1 MGNSSQDNLIQEY
14 LKALSSLRNYLE
26 EQREL
31 GFTMIPKTEPNF
43 TISDGS
49 TQEELELGVKGSK
62 ELNYE
67 TMEDI
72 RKAVEACQGCP
83 LYKTRTNIVFG
94 DGDENAKLVFVGE
107 APGQDEDLQGKPF
120 VGKAGQK
127 LTQIIEAMKL
137 SRSEVYITNVLK
149 CRPPG
154 NRNPLPEEIKACEP
168 FLINQL
174 KLIKPKII
182 CALGTF
188 SAQTL
193 LRTDQRISLLRGR
206 FHIYQGIKL
215 MPTYH
220 PAYLLRNPKFKRD
233 VWEDVQKIMAE
244 YEKE

>member
-1 MGNSSQDNLIQEY
+1 MNSSSQDNIIHEY
-14 LKALSSLRNYLE
+14 IKILSSLRSYLE
-26 EQREL
+26 DQQQL
-31 GFTMIPKTEPNF
+31 GFTLIPKDE
-43 TISDGS
+43 SEDSGS
-49 TQEELELGVKGSK
+49 QQKPGQSPKIPEIV
-62 ELNYE
+62 NYE
-67 TMEDI
+67 NMEGI
-72 RKAVEACQGCP
+72 RKAVQVCERCQLC
-83 LYKTRTNIVFG
+83 KTRKNVVFG
-94 DGDENAKLVFVGE
+94 TGDENAKLVFVGE
-107 APGQDEDLQGKPF
+107 APGEDEDLQGKPF
-120 VGKAGQK
+120 VGRAGQK
-127 LTQIIEAMKL
+127 LTQIIEAMGLK
-137 SRSEVYITNVLK
+137 REQVYITNVLK

-154 NRNPLPEEIKACEP
+154 NRNPLPEEIKVCEP

-206 FHIYQGIKL
+206 FHTYQGIKV

-244 YEKE
+244 YGKE